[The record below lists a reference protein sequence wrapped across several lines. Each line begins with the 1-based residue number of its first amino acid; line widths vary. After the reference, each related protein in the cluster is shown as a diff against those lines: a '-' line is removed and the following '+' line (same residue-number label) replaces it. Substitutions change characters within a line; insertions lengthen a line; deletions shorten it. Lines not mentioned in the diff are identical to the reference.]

1 MLTSN
6 RSSASKSSSIS
17 YQKAIL
23 LNFSIFRYC
32 DYQNVRKYRVTKHCQ
47 KQHRV
52 KGTDEDIETMQGA
65 DKPSEFVH
73 NVFGL

>member
-1 MLTSN
+1 MF
-6 RSSASKSSSIS
+6 SSIHDFF
-17 YQKAIL
+17 ICF
-23 LNFSIFRYC
+23 NFRYC

-52 KGTDEDIETMQGA
+52 KGTDEDIETMHGA

>member
-1 MLTSN
+1 MIFFICFN
-6 RSSASKSSSIS
+6 
-17 YQKAIL
+17 
-23 LNFSIFRYC
+23 FRYC

-52 KGTDEDIETMQGA
+52 KGTDEDIETMHGA

-73 NVFGL
+73 NVFGLQKNNKYKM